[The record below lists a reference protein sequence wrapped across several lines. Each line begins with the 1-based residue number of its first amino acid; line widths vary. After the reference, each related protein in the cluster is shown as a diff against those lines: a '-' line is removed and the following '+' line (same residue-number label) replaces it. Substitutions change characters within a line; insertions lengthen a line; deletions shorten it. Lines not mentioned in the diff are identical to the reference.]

1 MFVVIACV
9 LIPAMA
15 AGQTNATP
23 KKKDAAV
30 RAQMRN
36 VKYRFA
42 DNVAVHIR
50 SLDGALIPEG
60 DHEFPVLDDKSS
72 FKIHIDAAE
81 IAISPTDLGSV
92 LNSYVFARAHAPLA
106 DVSVAIVQG
115 QLQVKGKL
123 HDKGDIPFET
133 VGTLSPMPDGRIRL
147 HNEKIKALRMPV
159 KGLMDIFGVDI
170 NDLIKT
176 GKVPGIQAEENDLIL
191 DLEQLL
197 PPPHIEGKVTAI
209 AIVGNA
215 IVQTFGGSDKRPA
228 DRPQNANYMSYQ
240 GNQLRFGKLTMTDA
254 DIVLNDLDPND
265 PFDFYLDH
273 YKEQLAAGYTKIT
286 TGFQLRAYLKDF
298 DKLGKAKPPTKDIA
312 N

>member
-1 MFVVIACV
+1 
-9 LIPAMA
+9 MA
-15 AGQTNATP
+15 GGQTNSTP

-50 SLDGALIPEG
+50 SLDGALIPAG
-60 DHEFPVLDDKSS
+60 DHEFPVLDDKNS
-72 FKIHIDAAE
+72 FKIHIDTAE
-81 IAISPTDLGSV
+81 IAISPTDLGNV
-92 LNSYVFARAHAPLA
+92 LNSYILARAHAPLA
-106 DVSVAIVQG
+106 DVSIAIVHG

-123 HDKGDIPFET
+123 HDKGDIPFEA
-133 VGTLSPMPDGRIRL
+133 VGTLSAMPDGKVRL
-147 HNEKIKALRMPV
+147 HIEKIKALRLPV
-159 KGLMDIFGVDI
+159 KGLMDIFGVDL

-176 GKVPGIQAEENDLIL
+176 GKVPGIQVEENDLIL
-191 DLEQLL
+191 DLEQIL
-197 PPPHIEGKVTAI
+197 PPPHMEGKVTAI
-209 AIVGNA
+209 GVADNL
-215 IVQTFGGSDKRPA
+215 IVQSFGGSAKRPTEK
-228 DRPQNANYMSYQ
+228 PQNANYMSYQ

-265 PFDFYLDH
+265 PLDFYLDH

-286 TGFQLRAYLKDF
+286 PTFQLRVYLKDF
-298 DKLGKAKPPTKDIA
+298 DKLGKTKASTKDHA